1 MNILILEDNE
11 YKLENAIDV
20 LGKHGISNYKH
31 FDNCNEAIDFVIWEK
46 HIKDFDLI
54 ILDLNFYMSRKLIGD
69 FRDYPTQYAGA
80 KFLWQMLENSLST
93 PVLIYSSEKD
103 YMAIF
108 KEYPLPSSF
117 EEYAK
122 SFENH
127 PLVFSY
133 RQIQERYE
141 SEKEAVKKKFLKLD
155 FIIGH
160 AHSECELD
168 FFINQFLDSINAE
181 DSAKTARQ

>member
-1 MNILILEDNE
+1 MNVLILEDNE
-11 YKLENAIDV
+11 YKLENAVDV
-20 LGKHGISNYKH
+20 LYKHGIDNYKH

-46 HIKDFDLI
+46 HIKNFDLI
-54 ILDLNFYMSRKLIGD
+54 VLDLNFYMSRKLIGD
-69 FRDYPTQYAGA
+69 YQGLPTQNAGA
-80 KFLWQMLENSLST
+80 KFLWQMLENNLST
-93 PVLIYSSEKD
+93 PVIIYSSEED
-103 YMAIF
+103 YMTIF
-108 KEYPLPSSF
+108 KEYPVPSSF

-141 SEKEAVKKKFLKLD
+141 SEKNEVSKKLLALD

-160 AHSECELD
+160 AHNEFELSS
-168 FFINQFLDSINAE
+168 FIKKFLDSTNAE
-181 DSAKTARQ
+181 